1 MDTSGKTI
9 LRGYWT
15 SNGRSSEN
23 KEIAIYPVEGVGDY
37 ILTGELILGGKTYDA
52 LSVHINTEEITTG
65 SGWVVLQKK

>member
-1 MDTSGKTI
+1 MDLEMDTSGKTI

-37 ILTGELILGGKTYDA
+37 ILTGELILGGKPMM
-52 LSVHINTEEITTG
+52 H
-65 SGWVVLQKK
+65 

>member
-1 MDTSGKTI
+1 MNK
-9 LRGYWT
+9 
-15 SNGRSSEN
+15 N